1 MVQLGR
7 RVWRGV
13 VGVAAAAVVV
23 GGLVAVPAPA
33 SAADPCGPGSNPI
46 ECENSKPGTDPSV
59 WDITAAGDPTIQG
72 FATQMSVQPGQTIDF
87 KINTDASAYSIDI
100 YRTGWYGG
108 LGARHI
114 ASVTPS
120 ASLPQSQPACIND
133 EPTGLYDCG
142 NWAVSASWAVPSDAV
157 SGVYIALLEDSVG
170 ASQITFVVRDDSSHS
185 DVVFQTSDTT
195 WQAYNIFGGS
205 SFYQGYASG
214 SFAGETPA
222 EPRAFKLSYNRPF
235 ATRGW
240 ESGRD

>member
-23 GGLVAVPAPA
+23 GGLVVVPAPA

-120 ASLPQSQPACIND
+120 ASLPQSQPACMND
-133 EPTGLYDCG
+133 VSTGLYDCG

-157 SGVYIALLEDSVG
+157 SGVYIALLERADNGGV
-170 ASQITFVVRDDSSHS
+170 SQITFVVRDDSSHS

-195 WQAYNIFGGS
+195 WQAYNTYGGS
-205 SFYQGYASG
+205 SFYQGSPVG
-214 SFAGETPA
+214 
-222 EPRAFKLSYNRPF
+222 RAYKLSYNRPF